1 MDFDDTL
8 ADDSTTQLLK
18 SKGVNPEEFWTE
30 HKARVESDGR
40 CPTLDYMQMLL
51 QLAQPEGPLEG
62 LTNGELRKFGGS
74 LKIYDGVLELLK
86 ELKGFCAKHPVSKP
100 DVQFF
105 VLSGGLHEIIAGSKI
120 EPILTGYQG
129 CEFGADSEGVISS
142 IKKVVSFTE
151 KTRYLFEI
159 NKGIL
164 RKRDK
169 DDPPNPYSVND
180 PVDQADR
187 PIPFGNMIYVR
198 DGLTDIPCF
207 SLVTEK
213 GGNRFGIFDPKKKG
227 SSERAYGNLLIPKTR
242 QIPVYL
248 PQFGSD
254 DDLGAL
260 LRFAVEER
268 LMHLDLVKTSMRR
281 P

>member
-1 MDFDDTL
+1 M
-8 ADDSTTQLLK
+8 
-18 SKGVNPEEFWTE
+18 
-30 HKARVESDGR
+30 ESDGR
-40 CPTLDYMQMLL
+40 RPTLDYMQMLL
-51 QLAQPEGPLEG
+51 GLAQPGGPLEG
-62 LTNGELRKFGGS
+62 LANGDLRRLGGS
-74 LKIYDGVLELLK
+74 LKIYDGVLELLE
-86 ELKGFCAKHPVSKP
+86 ELKGYCAKHPISRP

-129 CEFGADSEGVISS
+129 CEFGTDSKGVISS

-164 RKRDK
+164 RKRHK

-180 PVDQADR
+180 PVDQVDR
-187 PIPFGNMIYVR
+187 PIPFDNMIYVG

-207 SLVTEK
+207 SLVTER

-227 SSERAYGNLLIPKTR
+227 SSERAYGNLLTPKTR
-242 QIPVYL
+242 RIPVYL
-248 PQFGSD
+248 PQFGSN
-254 DDLGAL
+254 DDLGAW
-260 LRFAVEER
+260 LRFVVEER
-268 LMHLDLVKTSMRR
+268 LMHLDLVKSLMRR